1 MRPWWRRFRSRNDA
15 PYETETESGLAR
27 GESNACQRESS
38 RAASLASTAREGVW
52 MPSHPAK
59 SLDEGTLTVSRR
71 HVALIR
77 GINVGR
83 AKRVAMA
90 DLRALVE
97 DLGYGDVRTL
107 LNSGNIVFTVPAS
120 ARKGPATR
128 IEDAITARL
137 GISARVT
144 VLTRAELAAVIADNP
159 LGGVAHDPSRLFV
172 TVLTDPADRKRLL
185 PLARQDWT
193 PDVLAVGA
201 RVAYLWC
208 PQGMLESRLA
218 AAVSRLLGDAA
229 TTRNWATVTKLHA
242 LVEGGR

>member
-1 MRPWWRRFRSRNDA
+1 V
-15 PYETETESGLAR
+15 AR
-27 GESNACQRESS
+27 GQSNAAQRGS
-38 RAASLASTAREGVW
+38 RRPPPLASAAREGLW
-52 MPSHPAK
+52 MPTDPAGSFDPERITMTRK
-59 SLDEGTLTVSRR
+59 

-90 DLRALVE
+90 DLRALVV

-107 LNSGNIVFTVPAS
+107 LNSGNVVFTVPAS
-120 ARKGPATR
+120 ARSEPASR
-128 IEDAITARL
+128 IERAITSRL

-144 VLTRAELAAVIADNP
+144 VLTRAELAAVVAENP
-159 LGGVAHDPSRLFV
+159 LVGVASEPSRLLV

-185 PLARQDWT
+185 PLARQDWA

-208 PQGMLESRLA
+208 PKGMLESRLA
-218 AAVSRLLGDAA
+218 DAVSRLLGDGA

-242 LVEGGR
+242 LVGES